1 MQFVAAIPK
10 PSTMACIRD
19 DLLAMD
25 VHLNIADDRE
35 AGRLPNSSALKTA
48 LLSRTKEG
56 LNNET

>member
-1 MQFVAAIPK
+1 
-10 PSTMACIRD
+10 MACIRD

-48 LLSRTKEG
+48 LLSRTKHLSRNKHCCG
-56 LNNET
+56 T